1 VEDNRAFKLEID
13 KIYGIIFAH
22 YTHKLPHKIVT
33 SSDFVT
39 KIKNYPIALVGLI
52 QRSSVSAVST
62 RHPCDLGVGVGLT

>member
-13 KIYGIIFAH
+13 KKYGIIIAQ

-39 KIKNYPIALVGLI
+39 KIKNIVGH
-52 QRSSVSAVST
+52 RSLHGRIPYT
-62 RHPCDLGVGVGLT
+62 RHMPDHCI